1 MIDIVLATY
10 NGQTFLADQ
19 IQSIQQCIGYK
30 KLISRFIIVD
40 DGSTDNTL
48 NIIKALALQDSKIE
62 LHLNTSDLHGPSHNF
77 SFGLN
82 KTTADYI
89 MLSDQ
94 DDVWLPEKIE
104 RSLHKIQSLSEPSS
118 STPLLVFTDK
128 IIVDDSLNVLCDS
141 YFELKNI
148 PKTWHLT
155 FKQLCQQ
162 NVVSGCTVL
171 FNRSLLE
178 IALPIPEKAY
188 MHDWWLALVA
198 SRCGQIAFI
207 DKPLIKYRQH
217 DGNTIGARKKEVIK
231 MIFQFPTYFNAF
243 KKSHQAVL
251 NQAIVFQSFE
261 HKHKIPC
268 DPTISVLADFSQASR
283 FKKIYYFYNQNVTRS
298 HFLGRVALLMCI
310 VTMRYKK

>member
-10 NGQTFLADQ
+10 NGQAFLEEQ
-19 IQSIQQCIGYK
+19 IQSIQQCIGYQ
-30 KLISRFIIVD
+30 KLISRFIVVD

-48 NIIKALALQDSKIE
+48 NIVKQLAKQDKKIE

-94 DDVWLPEKIE
+94 DDVWLPEKIQ
-104 RSLHKIQSLSEPSS
+104 RSLHEIQSLSVSS
-118 STPLLVFTDK
+118 TSTPLLVFTDK
-128 IIVDDSLNVLCDS
+128 VIVDESLKVLCDS

-171 FNRSLLE
+171 FNRSLLK

-207 DKPLIKYRQH
+207 DQPLIQYRQH
-217 DGNTIGARKKEVIK
+217 DANAIGARKKEVLK

-251 NQAIVFQSFE
+251 SQAIEFQEFE
-261 HKHKIPC
+261 HKRQMPC
-268 DPTISVLADFSQASR
+268 DPTISVLADFSQLSR
-283 FKKIYYFYNQNVTRS
+283 FNKMSHFYNQNVTRS

-310 VTMRYKK
+310 LTMRYKK